1 MRLEFSCA
9 ARTNK
14 IALSIFACMFLASS
28 ANAYKEMGVLGNTS
42 SWESDEYKKDWGLSS
57 MDSSTA
63 YAMGFNGGGVKIG
76 VMDSGMLMSHPEF
89 QDGRFSTIKSI
100 GEYSKNG
107 MRYPDT
113 QYGNSP
119 FKKGSSSDYD
129 KSNKGEFKKGESFN
143 IGGEW
148 IAGINDSHG
157 THVGGTMAASRN
169 GSGMH
174 GVAFGSKLYSA
185 NTGGNDGMTYGPN
198 QDYNFFLKGYTALAD
213 AGVRVIN
220 NSWGSNRK
228 VNSAYPGAT
237 GWKIEYLRDSSGKYI
252 RNPDGSVKFKIHKT
266 NDPKDHMDLKDLDSA
281 KKAYYQF
288 VVSGEKSFVDAAYEV
303 AVNRQIIQVFTAG
316 NRDNMEE
323 SFTRSMLPYFRPD
336 AEKYWINVTG
346 QKENDGQRFNLAGHS
361 KWWTIAAPGMNI
373 YSSIVDIKTGKSD
386 YASWGG
392 TSMAAPHVS
401 GALGVIFSRYTYMS
415 ADQVHDTMLTNT
427 RQTQKN
433 TSTPLEGWTSALG
446 TPDARWGWGILD
458 LGKSMFGPGQFL
470 GKFDVS
476 MEVDDIWSNNI
487 LDVAIKHRK
496 TEDDNEAATWNAR
509 KALLNAKASLTA
521 EEKAEMVFETAREKA
536 RAQRAT
542 EGYEGS
548 LVKRGS
554 GTLTLV
560 GDNTFT
566 GNTTIYG
573 GKISALNQSLTKS
586 NVVVENGGSLEI
598 LKERK
603 YYVPSSTGWKEVTK
617 TSTSDVVTAT
627 INNGGA
633 FLLTRPGSANVNV
646 TFKDGSLV
654 GISENAD
661 ELVELMKSPSLTR
674 GYSAQ
679 GVFIGYEKTKFAK
692 EYAFFNLTKE
702 FANDK
707 LKINVKKN
715 SKQMGDF
722 AASSNQKEVAN
733 FIEQSAILAPSN
745 ASVGFRSVARNN
757 LKTSDLYRNLLFAT
771 PDQAKATFKTLAN
784 DGNFAAQNT
793 SVLNSILLRNSIS
806 GHKAN
811 INAVNTNDTYS
822 GLSFWTTTIAHNF
835 KYNSVDAKS
844 QTFGQ
849 IFGADGMAS
858 DNTRFGGVLGLS
870 KTLTKIDGEKDY
882 KVLNSNF
889 GIYTQTDISD
899 FKLNTMATY
908 TMGKRHKESSS
919 SIVEYVSN
927 TKTKNKEAIA
937 MVYADISHKGIESA
951 NFALSPYVGFGYINA
966 RVKTSEQQIGVY
978 TMTTSKDNRDVTVAT
993 IGIKPSYAFGIF
1005 NANANIAYNRLFGQK
1020 APSTTVGLGANGSIG
1035 LEGER
1040 LTDLTTIDAG
1050 LEAKIFKNGSVRL
1063 SYIGAFGDN
1072 VKSNGL
1078 NAKFSFMF

>member
-1 MRLEFSCA
+1 MIASFKSNKNA
-9 ARTNK
+9 NK
-14 IALSIFACMFLASS
+14 ITLSIFACMLLASS
-28 ANAYKEMGVLGNTS
+28 ANAYKEIGVLGNTS
-42 SWESDEYKKDWGLSS
+42 SWESDEYKANWGL
-57 MDSSTA
+57 DNINSSTA
-63 YAMGFNGGGVKIG
+63 YAMGYSGKSITLGIV
-76 VMDSGMLMSHPEF
+76 DSGMLLSHPEF
-89 QDGRFSTIKSI
+89 KGGRVKAINAT
-100 GEYSKNG
+100 GTYSKNG
-107 MRYPDT
+107 MRYPD
-113 QYGNSP
+113 G
-119 FKKGSSSDYD
+119 KD
-129 KSNKGEFKKGESFN
+129 KGEFKKGDKFDVS
-143 IGGEW
+143 GEF
-148 IAGINDSHG
+148 ILGTNDRHG
-157 THVGGTMAASRN
+157 TSVGGTMSANRN
-169 GSGMH
+169 GEGMH
-174 GVAFGSKLYSA
+174 GVAFGATLYSG
-185 NTGGNDGMTYGPN
+185 NTGGTDSMTYGPT
-198 QDYNFFLKGYTALAD
+198 QDYGYFKSVYSALAEK
-213 AGVRVIN
+213 GVRVIN

-228 VNSAYPGAT
+228 VNSAFKGALGYYWNT
-237 GWKIEYLRDSSGKYI
+237 K
-252 RNPDGSVKFKIHKT
+252 DGALNFAEETTKPT
-266 NDPKDHMDLKDLDSA
+266 DHMYLKNLDEA
-281 KKAYYQF
+281 KKAYYHF
-288 VVSGEKSFVDAAYEV
+288 VVDNEKSFLDAAYEIALDKKIV
-303 AVNRQIIQVFTAG
+303 QVFTAG
-316 NRDNMEE
+316 NRRDMAE
-323 SFTRSMLPYFRPD
+323 SFTRAMLPYFRPD
-336 AEKYWINVTG
+336 VEKLWINVTG
-346 QKENDGQRFNLAGHS
+346 NDKDDYTNKRYPHQQNYNFAGHS
-361 KWWTIAAPGMNI
+361 KWWTISAPAIKI
-373 YSSIVDIKTGKSD
+373 YSSTLDNSTGEPG
-386 YASWGG
+386 YRAPNG
-392 TSMAAPHVS
+392 TSSAAPHVT
-401 GALGVIFSRYTYMS
+401 GALGVIMERYSYMTNEQ
-415 ADQVHDTMLTNT
+415 ARDTMLTT
-427 RQTQKN
+427 ARQTKPNSDVALQD
-433 TSTPLEGWTSALG
+433 WTSNLG
-446 TPDARWGWGILD
+446 VPDIRWGWGILD
-458 LGKSMFGPGQFL
+458 LGKAMFGPGQFL

-487 LDVAIKHRK
+487 SDVAIKHRK

-586 NVVVENGGSLEI
+586 NVVVENSGSLEI

-646 TFKDGSLV
+646 TFKDGSFV

-679 GVFIGYEKTKFAK
+679 GAFIGYEKTKFAK

-835 KYNSVDAKS
+835 KYDSVDAKS

-882 KVLNSNF
+882 KVLNSNL
-889 GIYTQTDISD
+889 GIYTQTDIND

-966 RVKTSEQQIGVY
+966 KVKTSEQQIGVY
-978 TMTTSKDNRDVTVAT
+978 TMTTSKDNRDVAVAT

-1035 LEGER
+1035 LEGEK